1 MRDQIPEVDPGGLKE
16 YLQSQGWHT
25 EGTYRGADIWRLEN
39 AGRLLVPGRLEYDDD
54 GELIEEAVRKLA
66 TYEERPP
73 RDVLRDIADPMV
85 DAQYYRT
92 HPDAPAG
99 MIQLPSGLRAVQ
111 GVHDLLAVAARTEH
125 DGPRLLF
132 EGRRATAVDAFL
144 HRVLL
149 GAAIPGSYVLTARV
163 PVQAPR
169 QPQLDFGEEV
179 QGAARLEDL
188 PGRAVVSRLHQGVN
202 AAQMAARQMVG
213 GGRMDAFYEGVQQ
226 GVSANLCRALAD
238 LGGVRRNQRFE
249 IGFTWARGLP
259 GQEMAGPASFTP
271 SMVVVLENAG
281 QELEHLAK
289 SGQGRI
295 TGQVENLY
303 LSPGE
308 QPRIKVVGDLV
319 YESGSH
325 LPRRSLWVTVS
336 MEQYDQAYDA
346 QRQGWLIDV
355 EGRLHTTQRR
365 LEMHPSR
372 FEVHRRHPFGG

>member
-1 MRDQIPEVDPGGLKE
+1 
-16 YLQSQGWHT
+16 
-25 EGTYRGADIWRLEN
+25 
-39 AGRLLVPGRLEYDDD
+39 
-54 GELIEEAVRKLA
+54 
-66 TYEERPP
+66 
-73 RDVLRDIADPMV
+73 
-85 DAQYYRT
+85 
-92 HPDAPAG
+92 
-99 MIQLPSGLRAVQ
+99 
-111 GVHDLLAVAARTEH
+111 
-125 DGPRLLF
+125 
-132 EGRRATAVDAFL
+132 
-144 HRVLL
+144 
-149 GAAIPGSYVLTARV
+149 
-163 PVQAPR
+163 
-169 QPQLDFGEEV
+169 
-179 QGAARLEDL
+179 
-188 PGRAVVSRLHQGVN
+188 
-202 AAQMAARQMVG
+202 MAARQMVG